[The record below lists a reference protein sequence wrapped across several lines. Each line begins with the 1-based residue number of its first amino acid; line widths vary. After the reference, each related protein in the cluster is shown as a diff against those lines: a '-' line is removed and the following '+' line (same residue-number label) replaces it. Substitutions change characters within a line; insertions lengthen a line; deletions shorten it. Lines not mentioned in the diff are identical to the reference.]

1 MRRLLLLR
9 HAKSDRPPG
18 LLDFDRPLARRG
30 QEAATLMGKYL
41 KHEKLRPDL
50 VLLSPSKRTE
60 QTWTFVEPHVGGEPE
75 IRRERRIYEAPV
87 ATLLKVLHAVEP
99 EFHDVL
105 MIGHNPG
112 FEDLATFLI
121 GHGERDNV
129 HRIALKY
136 PTAGLAVIDFAH
148 GKWAEIGARQGRL
161 ERFVT
166 PKSLGSDEDD

>member
-9 HAKSDRPPG
+9 HAKSDRPAG
-18 LLDFDRPLARRG
+18 VLDFDRPLAKRG

-41 KHEKLRPDL
+41 RHEKLRPDL

-60 QTWTFVEPHVGGEPE
+60 ETWKFVEPHVGEPE
-75 IRRERRIYEAPV
+75 IRREKSIYEAPV
-87 ATLLKVLHAVEP
+87 SALLKVVHAVEP
-99 EFHDVL
+99 AFHTVL

-112 FEDLATFLI
+112 FEDLATLLI
-121 GHGERDNV
+121 GHGERNDL

-136 PTAGLAVIDFAH
+136 PTAGLAVIDFSQ
-148 GKWAEIGARQGRL
+148 KSWAEIGAREGHL
-161 ERFVT
+161 ERFAT